1 MPALGV
7 YKRTF
12 FRGGSLMANQQ
23 FSLAATGSLS
33 IEQVGILRNTY
44 LLLSLTLLFSGAVAA
59 FAMAMHAPALNIWV
73 QLIGMF
79 GLLFAVNATRNSA
92 LGLLMVF
99 VFTGFLGYTLGPML
113 NAFMGM
119 YRNGSELIMT
129 ALGGTGLIFM
139 GLSAYAMTSRRNF
152 NFMGS
157 FLMVGLLVAIV
168 ASIANMF
175 FHIAGL
181 QLAVSVAVMVIMS
194 GMILFDTSRII
205 HGGETNYI
213 SATVSLY
220 LDIFNLFISL
230 LQILGMVSGDRD

>member
-1 MPALGV
+1 
-7 YKRTF
+7 
-12 FRGGSLMANQQ
+12 MANQP
-23 FSLAATGSLS
+23 FSLAAPGALS
-33 IEQVGILRNTY
+33 FEQVGVLRNTY
-44 LLLSLTLLFSGAVAA
+44 LLLSLTLLFSGSVAA
-59 FAMAMHAPALNIWV
+59 FAMATHAPALVWWM
-73 QLIGMF
+73 QLIGMI

-92 LGLLMVF
+92 IGLVMVF
-99 VFTGFLGYTLGPML
+99 AFTGFMGYTLGPML

-119 YRNGSELIMT
+119 YSNGSELIMT
-129 ALGGTGLIFM
+129 ALGGTGLIFL

-157 FLMVGLLVAIV
+157 FLMVGLLVAVV

-175 FHIAGL
+175 LHIAGL

-230 LQILGMVSGDRD
+230 LQILGALSGDRD